1 MQKKLLNYLSALLG
15 AVIMAAALN
24 MFLIPAGIAAGG
36 ASGLATVVSHL
47 LGRVA
52 DISVGALILVINIPI
67 FIWGRRHFDRA
78 YMIRS
83 LLGMLCLSAATDIL
97 GCLKPITS
105 DMILSSVYGGAL
117 MGIGIGLVFR
127 AGMTTGGTDIA
138 AHILKKR
145 FPDFSVGRFVLM
157 IDAAVALLSGAAY
170 GRWENVLYSAAALFV
185 SSYVLDL
192 IVEGIDFAKM
202 VFIISDKPEII
213 SAEISSVLEHG
224 STVLHASSPYTGRKK
239 SVLMCVVKKYE
250 IGKMKKIIQSL
261 DKDAFFIVSDVK
273 EVFGNGFAKF

>member
-1 MQKKLLNYLSALLG
+1 M
-15 AVIMAAALN
+15 
-24 MFLIPAGIAAGG
+24 
-36 ASGLATVVSHL
+36 
-47 LGRVA
+47 
-52 DISVGALILVINIPI
+52 
-67 FIWGRRHFDRA
+67 
-78 YMIRS
+78 
-83 LLGMLCLSAATDIL
+83 
-97 GCLKPITS
+97 
-105 DMILSSVYGGAL
+105 
-117 MGIGIGLVFR
+117 
-127 AGMTTGGTDIA
+127 
-138 AHILKKR
+138 
-145 FPDFSVGRFVLM
+145 
-157 IDAAVALLSGAAY
+157 
-170 GRWENVLYSAAALFV
+170 YSAAALFV

-202 VFIISDKPEII
+202 VFIISDKPEVI